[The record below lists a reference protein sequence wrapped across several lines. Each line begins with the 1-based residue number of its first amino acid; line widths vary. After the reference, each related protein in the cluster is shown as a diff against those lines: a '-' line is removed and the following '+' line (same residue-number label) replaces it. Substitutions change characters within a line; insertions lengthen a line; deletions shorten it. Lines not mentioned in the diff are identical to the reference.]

1 MATVE
6 QIDAMWAK
14 DCVIDRNN
22 LTEETIKTASLH
34 QKYLSMMMEV
44 RNKLI
49 KYNHDYLQMKELRS
63 RYYLG
68 ELTKDELEQN
78 GWMQYQG
85 LKPLKSDMQTKL
97 ETDSELLKL
106 KIKIQYLENIQY
118 QLENILNQIKGRDWA
133 LKNHIEWLKF
143 HAGN

>member
-106 KIKIQYLENIQY
+106 KIKIQYLENMQY

-143 HAGN
+143 QAGN

>member
-49 KYNHDYLQMKELRS
+49 KYSHDYLQMKELRS

-133 LKNHIEWLKF
+133 LKNHIEWLKY
-143 HAGN
+143 ASGN

>member
-118 QLENILNQIKGRDWA
+118 QLENILIQIKGRDWA
-133 LKNHIEWLKF
+133 LKNHIEWLKY
-143 HAGN
+143 ASGN

>member
-133 LKNHIEWLKF
+133 LKNHIEWLKY
-143 HAGN
+143 ASGN

>member
-143 HAGN
+143 QAGN

>member
-14 DCVIDRNN
+14 DCIIDRNN

-133 LKNHIEWLKF
+133 LKNHIEWLKY
-143 HAGN
+143 ASGN

>member
-118 QLENILNQIKGRDWA
+118 QLENILSQIKGRDWA
-133 LKNHIEWLKF
+133 LKNHIEWLKYVS
-143 HAGN
+143 GN

>member
-22 LTEETIKTASLH
+22 LTEETIKTALLH

-143 HAGN
+143 QAGN